1 MGGVIW
7 VVVFGGIDSRVLLFF
22 LALAAAF
29 LGAAVAWFAWALAS
43 PKSLVPFAAGELGVL
58 IDVRSPERLKSAIN
72 AIAARSPL
80 AAFLKCQIAD
90 ETIAWPTDSSANAD
104 RAKELRESLNAH
116 FLLRQTKQG
125 EFRFNV
131 LSGPSTSSKNPPI
144 VFYAEVYDWH
154 LSGDRTPEIAQFV
167 VSYALYRKEFYKE
180 AETSILSPEYQF
192 LNGCSQL
199 RQDKHEAA
207 IGSLEATM
215 KVWDRRIY
223 PDYWGRVSNNL
234 GLAFLRLGDLG
245 PAVSAFDGALE
256 VRAQNTYPKG
266 WAMTANNLALALYQ
280 QGAHDLARTL
290 LFRSHMTLQSNGFQ
304 READA
309 VMRNLQTLAVP
320 VSSAIPAEI
329 EHARAQIREL
339 IGIPEGPFQRPRIR
353 IAHRLI
359 QATSI
364 SGDFYRILPR
374 QDGSVGIT
382 LIDVE
387 GHGLGASAT
396 ALAIEKAL
404 FRHGF
409 NWGMG
414 EAREQLIAADT
425 LVEQELSHADVAV
438 CMNFLEVNP
447 YTNRVRYAGAGMP
460 APLLFRYGQSQ
471 PETLNAVGMYVGGG
485 YRRTR
490 VTPDRAEAEIHDG
503 DVVVLYTDG
512 IPEATD
518 ARGRLF
524 GVNGMIAAVIGAGF
538 DSPEAIADAI
548 LRAALRH
555 SGTDQPADDQAIL
568 VVQTGTPPFGGRV
581 AGVPTFTGVEAE
593 SPGLAFELLNA
604 DDSGRFAT
612 GELKTALVEW
622 SIPYLPDEVRRLEVW
637 NAVWEAVQNA
647 IKYGSEAGD
656 VIRIDLKPTPQ
667 QGIEVIVTQPRRWT
681 DWDIELGS
689 RRSTLELTGEGGVGT
704 LIMLR
709 LSDGVSVTDQGRSI
723 HLRFAQR
730 SG

>member
-1 MGGVIW
+1 MTCFQPW
-7 VVVFGGIDSRVLLFF
+7 PHFDD
-22 LALAAAF
+22 AL
-29 LGAAVAWFAWALAS
+29 
-43 PKSLVPFAAGELGVL
+43 
-58 IDVRSPERLKSAIN
+58 
-72 AIAARSPL
+72 
-80 AAFLKCQIAD
+80 
-90 ETIAWPTDSSANAD
+90 
-104 RAKELRESLNAH
+104 
-116 FLLRQTKQG
+116 
-125 EFRFNV
+125 
-131 LSGPSTSSKNPPI
+131 
-144 VFYAEVYDWH
+144 
-154 LSGDRTPEIAQFV
+154 
-167 VSYALYRKEFYKE
+167 
-180 AETSILSPEYQF
+180 
-192 LNGCSQL
+192 QL
-199 RQDKHEAA
+199 
-207 IGSLEATM
+207 
-215 KVWDRRIY
+215 
-223 PDYWGRVSNNL
+223 
-234 GLAFLRLGDLG
+234 
-245 PAVSAFDGALE
+245 
-256 VRAQNTYPKG
+256 RAQNTYPNG
-266 WAMTANNLALALYQ
+266 WAFTANNLVLALYL
-280 QGAHDLARTL
+280 QGAHDRARGL
-290 LFRSHMTLQSNGFQ
+290 LFEAQVTLERNGFDT
-304 READA
+304 EADA
-309 VMRNLQTLAVP
+309 VRQNLKMLADAVP
-320 VSSAIPAEI
+320 VSSTIPAEI
-329 EHARAQIREL
+329 EQARTRIREL
-339 IGIPEGPFQRPRIR
+339 IGIREGPFQRPRIR

-364 SGDFYRILPR
+364 SGDFYRIIPR
-374 QDGSVGIT
+374 QDGSVGVT

-404 FRHGF
+404 FRPGF

-414 EAREQLIAADT
+414 EAREQLLAADT

-447 YTNRVRYAGAGMP
+447 YTKRVRYAGAGMP
-460 APLLFRYGQSQ
+460 APLLFRYGQTQ
-471 PETLNAVGMYVGGG
+471 PETLNAVGMYIGGG

-568 VVQTGTPPFGGRV
+568 VVQTGTPPFGERV
-581 AGVPTFTGVEAE
+581 AGVPTFTRVEAE
-593 SPGLAFELLNA
+593 LPGVAFELLNA

-622 SIPYLPDEVRRLEVW
+622 SIPYLADEVRRLEVW

-667 QGIEVIVTQPRRWT
+667 HVGIDWRGRGANADYASALRW
-681 DWDIELGS
+681 S
-689 RRSTLELTGEGGVGT
+689 V
-704 LIMLR
+704 
-709 LSDGVSVTDQGRSI
+709 SD
-723 HLRFAQR
+723 R
-730 SG
+730 SGQVDSFTVCTTQRIGSQ